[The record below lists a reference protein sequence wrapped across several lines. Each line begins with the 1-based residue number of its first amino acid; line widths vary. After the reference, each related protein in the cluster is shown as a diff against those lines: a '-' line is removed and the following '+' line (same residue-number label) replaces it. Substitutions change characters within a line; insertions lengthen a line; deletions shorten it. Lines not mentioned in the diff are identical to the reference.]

1 MVEER
6 TRDSVLN
13 TIKEIDA
20 ISQSIFSSISSQAVK
35 PLKLNASQISSLS
48 RLDEL
53 LAVQLEE
60 LREHEYRQQ
69 LITELENDIVDLE
82 SNIQSSLHILQSS
95 QKDLDKILK
104 DGDKDIERIHATE
117 NNQIPDNVL
126 LEYAQKLSAF
136 THAPPTINSAD
147 TIQHPSQQVFNVPFP
162 TESNMRRGI
171 LFAQSV
177 EEGQDDTLKLEMG
190 ESKQLDAEI
199 DQEHHYNSL
208 RNQQE
213 DMQAGLNDG
222 DVEFDLLD

>member
-6 TRDSVLN
+6 TRDRVLN

-104 DGDKDIERIHATE
+104 DGDKDIERIRATE
-117 NNQIPDNVL
+117 HSQSCF
-126 LEYAQKLSAF
+126 LSSIAF
-136 THAPPTINSAD
+136 
-147 TIQHPSQQVFNVPFP
+147 
-162 TESNMRRGI
+162 
-171 LFAQSV
+171 
-177 EEGQDDTLKLEMG
+177 
-190 ESKQLDAEI
+190 
-199 DQEHHYNSL
+199 
-208 RNQQE
+208 
-213 DMQAGLNDG
+213 
-222 DVEFDLLD
+222 